1 MRPQALT
8 LDPVDV
14 SRAQRGD
21 KEAKNRVSAQK
32 CRIRKR
38 QNEIDAWDALNVN
51 VTDVV
56 VSSVDNDDNACNN
69 DDNVCDNDDNACDNN
84 DDTRYV

>member
-14 SRAQRGD
+14 ARAQRGD

-56 VSSVDNDDNACNN
+56 VSSFDNDNACDNDDNT
-69 DDNVCDNDDNACDNN
+69 CDNDDNACDNN